1 MINMDNQQKYL
12 VISRLQKNKTPKD
25 IADEL
30 DISYGAVLKLRREFD
45 EAQTNNTVN
54 KLIDMDDVILD
65 EVANKLSNL
74 PGSEEAIDELNTKL
88 KGLEHLGFE
97 LQNTA
102 LQINTRVRTMIMG
115 AENVSEL
122 EVITDILCKLQT
134 SFLNKNLTQVNVQ
147 NNYPGDDRPKYDQ
160 FLGDNPID

>member
-1 MINMDNQQKYL
+1 MDNQQKYL

-45 EAQTNNTVN
+45 EAQTNNTV
-54 KLIDMDDVILD
+54 
-65 EVANKLSNL
+65 NKLSNL